1 MDFLT
6 CLSIRFSEKGE
17 DFDTDSDN
25 GTYWYNTLTA
35 TSYDEKYLTILGD
48 NLMTMLL
55 KPSYTAQ
62 DSQMSEDKVPA
73 PTTEI
78 KSLIRAASGKR

>member
-1 MDFLT
+1 MFGFLRRGRN
-6 CLSIRFSEKGE
+6 SIPTVITVLDLTAKSY
-17 DFDTDSDN
+17 SDN
-25 GTYWYNTLTA
+25 ICKFA
-35 TSYDEKYLTILGD
+35 GD

>member
-1 MDFLT
+1 
-6 CLSIRFSEKGE
+6 
-17 DFDTDSDN
+17 
-25 GTYWYNTLTA
+25 
-35 TSYDEKYLTILGD
+35 
-48 NLMTMLL
+48 MTMLL

-78 KSLIRAASGKR
+78 KSMIRAASGKR